1 LMEAARRGG
10 MRLAGPASYGI
21 AVPGIGLAA
30 TPAVRHPPQGRT
42 GLIVQS
48 GGVGAALLEQFSRMG
63 IGISSFAAV
72 GDKLDVSSTD
82 MLLWWEADDT
92 TELALLHLESF
103 GNPRRFARTA
113 RRVSAKF
120 PVLTVYAG
128 RSAPGQRAA
137 ASLTAAA
144 AAPLITRQA
153 LFEQAGIIATD
164 GFGELL
170 DVAV

>member
-42 GLIVQS
+42 GVIVQS

-63 IGISSFAAV
+63 MGISSFAAV
-72 GDKLDVSSTD
+72 GDRLDVSSTD

-92 TELALLHLESF
+92 TELAVLHLESF
-103 GNPRRFARTA
+103 GNPRRCAR
-113 RRVSAKF
+113 RSGRVSAKL
-120 PVLTVYAG
+120 PVFAVAAG
-128 RSAPGQRAA
+128 RTPPGKRAA
-137 ASLTAAA
+137 ASLTASA

-153 LFEQAGIIATD
+153 LFE
-164 GFGELL
+164 
-170 DVAV
+170 